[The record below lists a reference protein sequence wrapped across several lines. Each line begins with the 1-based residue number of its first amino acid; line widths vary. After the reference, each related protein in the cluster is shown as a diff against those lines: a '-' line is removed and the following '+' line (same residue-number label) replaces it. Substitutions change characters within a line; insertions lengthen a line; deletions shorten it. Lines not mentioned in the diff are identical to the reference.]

1 MDVMTSVLQF
11 AGCAAVIV
19 VAGTVL
25 TKCADTI
32 AELTK
37 LGRLLVGSV
46 LLAGA
51 TSLPELTVDIAAIR
65 LGAADL
71 AIGDLLGSSLA
82 NVFILAVLDLSHHSS
97 GHMLSRRAA
106 RHALSGSMSIAL
118 TALVGLS
125 LLTGPMIG
133 NVTFLGIG
141 PGLWLV
147 AAAYLGGLR
156 IVYHDQ
162 RVAALEAEVKAA
174 VEAVVSP
181 ETSPEPPKSLLK
193 AVVGFVAAAAAILVV
208 GPFMARA
215 AEHFAQATGMG
226 RTFVGTTLVALSTS
240 LPEFVSSLAA
250 IRMKAFDLAIG
261 NVFGSN
267 SFNMLLMMPLD
278 IAHPGALMA
287 VVAAGHGITC
297 FAVILATQTAI
308 MGQLYNVE
316 GRWRFIDLDAWLVIA
331 IVVGGLALVYYTQ

>member
-1 MDVMTSVLQF
+1 MKSLLEF
-11 AGCAAVIV
+11 AVCAAFIV

-32 AELTK
+32 AEVTK

-51 TSLPELTVDIAAIR
+51 TSLPELTVDISAIR
-65 LGAADL
+65 LGAPDL

-82 NVFILAVLDLSHHSS
+82 NLLILAVLDLSQHSN

-106 RHALSGSMSIAL
+106 RHALSGSMSSAL
-118 TALVGLS
+118 TALVGVA

-133 NVTFLGIG
+133 NVTLLGIS
-141 PGLWLV
+141 PVLLLV
-147 AAAYLGGLR
+147 AAAYIGGVR

-162 RVAALEAEVKAA
+162 RILAVEAA
-174 VEAVVSP
+174 VEAK
-181 ETSPEPPKSLLK
+181 EAHEPPKSLSR
-193 AVVGFVAAAAAILVV
+193 AVLGFIAAAAVILVV
-208 GPFMARA
+208 GPFMAHA
-215 AEHFAQATGMG
+215 AESFAKATGLG
-226 RTFVGTTLVALSTS
+226 RTFVGTTLVALCTS

-267 SFNMLLMMPLD
+267 SFNMLLLVPLD
-278 IAHPGALMA
+278 AVHPGALMA
-287 VVAAGHGITC
+287 SVAAGHGITC
-297 FAVILATQTAI
+297 LAAILATQTAI

-316 GRWRFIDLDAWLVIA
+316 GRRRIIDLDAWLVIA
-331 IVVGGLALVYYTQ
+331 VVIGGLALVYYTQ

>member
-1 MDVMTSVLQF
+1 MKSLLEF
-11 AGCAAVIV
+11 AACAAVIV
-19 VAGTVL
+19 VAGTIL

-51 TSLPELTVDIAAIR
+51 TSLPELTVDISAIR
-65 LGAADL
+65 LGAPDL

-82 NVFILAVLDLSHHSS
+82 NLLILAVLDLSQHSK

-106 RHALSGSMSIAL
+106 RHALSGSMSSAL
-118 TALVGLS
+118 TALVGIA
-125 LLTGPMIG
+125 LLTGQMIG
-133 NVTFLGIG
+133 DVTVLGIG

-147 AAAYLGGLR
+147 AAAYIGGIR

-162 RVAALEAEVKAA
+162 RVTAVIESNEAQA
-174 VEAVVSP
+174 SH
-181 ETSPEPPKSLLK
+181 EPPKSLPK
-193 AVVGFVAAAAAILVV
+193 AILGFVAAATVILIV
-208 GPFMARA
+208 GPFMAHA
-215 AEHFAQATGMG
+215 AEGFAKATGLG

-267 SFNMLLMMPLD
+267 SFNMLLMVPLD
-278 IAHPGALMA
+278 AVHPGALMA
-287 VVAAGHGITC
+287 SVAAGHGITC
-297 FAVILATQTAI
+297 LATILATQTAI
-308 MGQLYNVE
+308 VGQLYNVE
-316 GRWRFIDLDAWLVIA
+316 GRCKLIDADAWLVIA
-331 IVVGGLALVYYTQ
+331 IVLGGLALVYYTQ

>member
-1 MDVMTSVLQF
+1 MDVLISLLLF
-11 AGCAAVIV
+11 AVCAAVIV

-32 AELTK
+32 AEVTK

-65 LGAADL
+65 LGAPDL
-71 AIGDLLGSSLA
+71 AVGDLLGSSLA
-82 NVFILAVLDLSHHSS
+82 NLLILAMLDLSQHSR
-97 GHMLSRRAA
+97 GHMLSRRSAG
-106 RHALSGSMSIAL
+106 HALSGSMSVAL
-118 TALVGLS
+118 TALVGLA

-133 NVTFLGIG
+133 NVTLLGIS
-141 PGLWLV
+141 PGLLLV
-147 AAAYLGGLR
+147 AAAYWGGIR
-156 IVYHDQ
+156 IVYFDQ
-162 RVAALEAEVKAA
+162 RVAAVLPA
-174 VEAVVSP
+174 VAQDES
-181 ETSPEPPKSLLK
+181 EQPPKSLPK
-193 AVVGFVAAAAAILVV
+193 AILGFVAAALAILVV
-208 GPFMARA
+208 GPFMAHA
-215 AEHFAQATGMG
+215 AEQFAKSTGLG

-267 SFNMLLMMPLD
+267 SFNMLLLVPLD
-278 IAHPGALMA
+278 IVHPGALMA
-287 VVAAGHGITC
+287 SIASGHGITC
-297 FAVILATQTAI
+297 LASILATQTAI

-316 GRWRFIDLDAWLVIA
+316 RRCRIIDLDAWLVIG
-331 IVVGGLALVYYTQ
+331 IVIGGLALVYYTQ

>member
-1 MDVMTSVLQF
+1 MNVLMILLEF
-11 AGCAAVIV
+11 IVCAAVIV

-25 TKCADTI
+25 TRCADTI
-32 AELTK
+32 AEVTK

-51 TSLPELTVDIAAIR
+51 TSLPELTVDISAIR
-65 LGAADL
+65 LGAPDL

-82 NVFILAVLDLSHHSS
+82 NLLILAVLDLTQHSK

-106 RHALSGSMSIAL
+106 GHALSGSMSVAL

-133 NVTFLGIG
+133 NLTLLGIS
-141 PGLWLV
+141 PGLLLV
-147 AAAYLGGLR
+147 AAAYIGGVR

-162 RVAALEAEVKAA
+162 RVAAAEAA
-174 VEAVVSP
+174 VSTDVSH
-181 ETSPEPPKSLLK
+181 EPPKSLSK
-193 AVVGFVAAAAAILVV
+193 AVVGFVAAAVAILVV
-208 GPFMARA
+208 GPFMAHA
-215 AEHFAQATGMG
+215 AEQFAQATGLG

-240 LPEFVSSLAA
+240 LPEFVASLAA

-267 SFNMLLMMPLD
+267 SFNMLLMVPLD
-278 IAHPGALMA
+278 IVHPGALMA
-287 VVAAGHGITC
+287 SVAAGHGITC
-297 FAVILATQTAI
+297 LASILATQTAI

-316 GRWRFIDLDAWLVIA
+316 GRWRFIDPDAWLVIA